1 MVDDGFNIWLM
12 MVNGLLNGLSRAMEI
27 PQKWIYLF
35 LSQWFHGDTVD
46 FLEIL
51 HQLVAIGNYKAL
63 QILGDCNGINHL
75 SAGAGFLPSTEWR
88 TSVE

>member
-1 MVDDGFNIWLM
+1 
-12 MVNGLLNGLSRAMEI
+12 MVNDGSWVIEWGFQS
-27 PQKWIYLF
+27 
-35 LSQWFHGDTVD
+35 HGDTPKMELFFYLND
-46 FLEIL
+46 FMVIL
-51 HQLVAIGNYKAL
+51 WIFSGNPAPVGSGNYKAL